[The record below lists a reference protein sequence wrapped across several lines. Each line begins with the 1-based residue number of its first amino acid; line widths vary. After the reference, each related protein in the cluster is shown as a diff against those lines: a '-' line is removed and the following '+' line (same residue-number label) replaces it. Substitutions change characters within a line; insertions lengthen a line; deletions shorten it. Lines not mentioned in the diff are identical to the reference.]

1 MADQRPGMVI
11 DRRHKRSMTL
21 DDVIG
26 ANRPFV
32 VLIHSSASS
41 GRQWQSLSEFLETEF
56 NIVAPD
62 LHGYGSLSDASGS
75 TGFQDDLA
83 LVKDVIGQNES
94 GIHLVGHSY
103 GGLLS
108 IRAALDMKPH
118 IRSLTLIE
126 PVCFHLLEEAGEH
139 GALAEIT
146 DVRERQVGLTAAG
159 DNDGAAR
166 GFIDY
171 WMGRGVWDAMHGT
184 ARQAV
189 AEAMPKVAAEW
200 RGAMSPTTCLSD
212 YASLPFPLML
222 VCAANTTRAARCVTD
237 LIRQRAKKA
246 RYEEISDGG
255 HMAPI
260 TRRHQVNAV
269 LADYLKSM

>member
-1 MADQRPGMVI
+1 M
-11 DRRHKRSMTL
+11 

-26 ANRPFV
+26 VKRPIV

-41 GRQWQSLSEFLETEF
+41 GRQWQSLSELLGTEF
-56 NIVAPD
+56 DIVAPD
-62 LHGYGSLSDASGS
+62 LHGYGSRSDMAGS

-83 LVKDVIGQNES
+83 LVKDVIGQNER
-94 GIHLVGHSY
+94 GVHLVGHSY

-108 IRAALDMKPH
+108 IRAALDLKPH

-139 GALAEIT
+139 EALAEIT

-159 DNDGAAR
+159 DHDGAAR

-171 WMGRGVWDAMHGT
+171 WMGRGAWDAMPGT
-184 ARQAV
+184 ACQAI
-189 AEAMPKVAAEW
+189 AKAMPKVAAEW
-200 RGAMSPTTCLSD
+200 PGAMSPTTCLSD
-212 YASLPFPLML
+212 YASLPFPLMMI
-222 VCAANTTRAARCVTD
+222 CAANTTKAARRVTD

-260 TRRHQVNAV
+260 TRRQMVNAV
-269 LADYLKSM
+269 LADYLKSI

>member
-1 MADQRPGMVI
+1 MDDIIGVGRP
-11 DRRHKRSMTL
+11 S
-21 DDVIG
+21 
-26 ANRPFV
+26 V
-32 VLIHSSASS
+32 VMIHSSASS
-41 GRQWQSLSEFLETEF
+41 GRQWQSLSELLGTEF

-62 LHGYGSLSDASGS
+62 LHGYGSLVDAAAS

-83 LVKDVIGQNES
+83 LVKDVVGHNES

-108 IRAALDMKPH
+108 IRAALDMKSH

-139 GALAEIT
+139 EALAEIT
-146 DVRERQVGLTAAG
+146 DVRTRQVGLTAAG

-171 WMGRGVWDAMHGT
+171 WMGRGAWDAMPET
-184 ARQAV
+184 ARQAI
-189 AEAMPKVAAEW
+189 AGAMPKVAAEW
-200 RGAMSPTTCLSD
+200 PGAMSPTTCLAD
-212 YASLPFPLML
+212 YASLPIPMML
-222 VCAANTTRAARCVTD
+222 VCAANTTKAARCVTD
-237 LIRQRAKKA
+237 LIRQQAKKA

-260 TRRHQVNAV
+260 TRRHKVNAV